1 MIRDKA
7 YFENRIAKMKA
18 TDPVG
23 NAKLIA
29 KLTRKIRKLGAA
41 KQHHRYPGME
51 QLGSSCV
58 SQAQDREFKSH
69 SPIHLKAETAKNRF
83 KKRQCWE
90 LKKVY

>member
-29 KLTRKIRKLGAA
+29 KLTRKLRKLGAA
-41 KQHHRYPGME
+41 KQHHRYTGVE
-51 QLGSSCV
+51 Q
-58 SQAQDREFKSH
+58 
-69 SPIHLKAETAKNRF
+69 
-83 KKRQCWE
+83 RQ
-90 LKKVY
+90 LAGFIGQRS